1 MKLIISMTE
10 DRQNKK
16 TIILISHR
24 LANVTRADNIYVMKK
39 GKLVQSGKH
48 EFLIKE
54 AGIYKK
60 LWDEQQTLEGLYKEG
75 A

>member
-10 DRQNKK
+10 DTQNKK

-24 LANVTRADNIYVMKK
+24 LANVTQADNIYVLDN
-39 GKLVQSGKH
+39 GYIVQSGNH
-48 EFLIKE
+48 NQLV
-54 AGIYKK
+54 ATNGTYQK
-60 LWDEQQTLEGLYKEG
+60 LYTEQQSLENLYMEV

>member
-10 DRQNKK
+10 DTQNKK

-24 LANVTRADNIYVMKK
+24 LANVTQADNIYVLYN
-39 GKLVQSGKH
+39 GYIVQSGNH
-48 EFLIKE
+48 NQLV
-54 AGIYKK
+54 ATNGIYQK
-60 LWDEQQTLEGLYKEG
+60 LYTEQQSLENLYTEV

>member
-10 DRQNKK
+10 DKRNKK

-24 LANVTRADNIYVMKK
+24 LANVTQADNIYVLEN
-39 GKLVQSGKH
+39 GYIVQSGTH
-48 EFLIKE
+48 NQLETTN
-54 AGIYKK
+54 GTYQK
-60 LWDEQQTLEGLYKEG
+60 LYTEQQSLENLYTEV